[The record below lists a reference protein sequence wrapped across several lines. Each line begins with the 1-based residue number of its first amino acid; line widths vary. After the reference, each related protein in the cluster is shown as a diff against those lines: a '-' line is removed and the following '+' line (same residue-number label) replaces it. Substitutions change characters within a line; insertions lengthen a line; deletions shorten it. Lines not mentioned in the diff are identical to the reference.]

1 MNNYRTVVK
10 VNCLNK
16 MLTYVIMQTSPL
28 KLFILSIRISK
39 IKVEDSLNHIQNKI
53 YINIYINIKKPT
65 YHYFLILIIYC
76 FAAKIYVFS
85 VGFLT
90 GKHRSHAC

>member
-28 KLFILSIRISK
+28 KLFILSIRVIKRISI

-53 YINIYINIKKPT
+53 YIKIYINIKKPT
-65 YHYFLILIIYC
+65 YHYFLILII
-76 FAAKIYVFS
+76 
-85 VGFLT
+85 
-90 GKHRSHAC
+90 